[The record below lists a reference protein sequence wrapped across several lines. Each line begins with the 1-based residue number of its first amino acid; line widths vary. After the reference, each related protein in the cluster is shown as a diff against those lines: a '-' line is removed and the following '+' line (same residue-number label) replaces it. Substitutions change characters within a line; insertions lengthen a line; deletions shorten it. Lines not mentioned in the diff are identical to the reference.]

1 MRTLIFNNL
10 KLFFSDKKAVVLT
23 FLLPIGLTSLF
34 MFVFGGT
41 SSGDRGMSEFELGVA
56 DLVQT
61 NETQKTVADLDSS
74 KSYSVTP
81 VEDSAALVDQVHKG
95 NLKAGIIIA
104 RGNNGQPAYTLV
116 LDGARTVENS
126 MLKPQL
132 GFQLMGSNTNGMK
145 EMIFSKVKKSFP
157 GLGDS
162 DRVAFDKSFESIDN
176 DFSFEKITGAS
187 GLKTITLAPADE
199 INPGAI
205 QAVSGTALMTL
216 LFAVAGMGAGI
227 IEEKEKGTLRRI
239 LISPIRPLDFMF
251 AKFFSSIL
259 IAFMQLSVTL
269 FFCWLVFAFPIW
281 NRPLELALLIIF
293 TAAAAAS
300 FGILLAGIAD
310 SRKQIESLSTIVVL
324 LMSLLGGSMIPAFV
338 MPPLMQ
344 KFSMLTINYWSGD
357 GFFDLFYRDADFSQF
372 AIKLGVLLLF
382 CVVLLSISVVL
393 FRKKLARIA

>member
-1 MRTLIFNNL
+1 MWTLILNNL
-10 KLFFSDKKAVVLT
+10 KLFFNDKKAVVLT

-41 SSGDRGMSEFELGVA
+41 STGERGISEFELGVA
-56 DLVQT
+56 DLVQSNAT
-61 NETQKTVADLDSS
+61 QETILGLDSS
-74 KSYSVTP
+74 KAYSVEM
-81 VEDSAALVDQVHKG
+81 VEDSATLVDKVHKG
-95 NLKAGIIIA
+95 KLKAGIIIFPGA
-104 RGNNGQPAYTLV
+104 GGDAAYTLV
-116 LDGARTVENS
+116 LDGAREVENA

-132 GFQLMGSNTNGMK
+132 SFLLMGNNSKGMQD
-145 EMIFSKVKKSFP
+145 MIFEKVKKSFP
-157 GLGDS
+157 GFGDS
-162 DRVAFDKSFESIDN
+162 DRVMFDKSFETIGK

-187 GLKTITLAPADE
+187 GLKTITLAPE
-199 INPGAI
+199 SGINPGAI

-269 FFCWLVFAFPIW
+269 IFCWLVFAFPIW
-281 NRPLELALLIIF
+281 NRPWELALLILF

-324 LMSLLGGSMIPAFV
+324 LMSLLGGSMIPSFV

-357 GFFDLFYRDADFSQF
+357 GFFDLFYRDVEFSQF

-382 CVVLLSISVVL
+382 CIGLLSISIVL